1 MTKSKGRTTVTAKT
15 QQGISHTITGTN
27 PYGPPMEIFNELTN
41 ETYIRARM
49 QDNPPIWKVSIH
61 SEESDTQIE
70 VMTTIDVKLEYAI
83 DTLEPKATYT
93 PQRDQDYGDV
103 GDDFDY

>member
-1 MTKSKGRTTVTAKT
+1 
-15 QQGISHTITGTN
+15 
-27 PYGPPMEIFNELTN
+27 MEIFNELTN

-103 GDDFDY
+103 GDDFDYWVLKQWGSRCI